1 MKSKFAPLL
10 AIILVFALIFGFAGC
25 SLTEDDTESTS
36 EINIR
41 TPLPTDITSSLDEN
55 RNVVTDTEYSPEAL
69 KTNTAEIF
77 KYFTAEIAALKSG
90 KAAVSMSERN
100 SLNKATDENGDSIAY
115 SENEYLNAAFTGLKK
130 YFTKNT
136 DDSMEYGSGIYDFA
150 VTNGESYLPDIT
162 AAEVESATCADEGAV
177 RRVTVK
183 LVSPVPAG
191 VAEKAAAKK
200 KVQYMLDEFA
210 KAEKYL
216 TVEEPTL
223 TYKEYTIILTIN
235 VETDE
240 ITQIRCEKSID
251 AAMNVTGRGELASI
265 GTAPVNFNYH
275 SEVTYDFN
283 YEDPATSTTLAE
295 M

>member
-1 MKSKFAPLL
+1 MKTKFAPLL

-25 SLTEDDTESTS
+25 ALTEDDTETTS
-36 EINIR
+36 EISIK

-69 KTNTAEIF
+69 KSNTVEIF
-77 KYFTAEIAALKSG
+77 KYFVSEIAALRNA

-100 SLNKATDENGDSIAY
+100 SIGKATDENGDRIAY
-115 SENEYLNAAFTGLKK
+115 SENEYINAAFTGLKK
-130 YFTKNT
+130 YFTRNA
-136 DDSMEYGSGIYDFA
+136 DDSMEYGDGVYDFA

-162 AAEVESATCADEGAV
+162 AAEVESATCADEGNV

-191 VAEKAAAKK
+191 VAEKAAAKE

-216 TVEEPTL
+216 TVEAPEL
-223 TYKEYTIILTIN
+223 TYREYTIYLTIN

-240 ITQIRCEKSID
+240 ITQLRCEKSID
-251 AAMNVTGRGELASI
+251 AAMSVTGQGELASV
-265 GTAPVNFNYH
+265 GTAPVNFNYY
-275 SEVTYDFN
+275 SEVTYNFN
-283 YEDPATSTTLAE
+283 YEDPATATTLAE